1 LPHDEFDVVV
11 IGTGAA
17 GLAAAQS
24 LAQTGLAFVVLEARE
39 RPGGRAW
46 TTTLGNGESADIGC
60 GWLHSAEA
68 NPFAEIAQRQGRTL
82 DKSPPPWSRPGAQVG
97 PLKDRMAGFAQ
108 AIGQFRERV
117 ESRPQDAPDVA
128 CDALLDPGDPF
139 NPLIDAVSTWYSGA
153 ELAKISAADL
163 ALYEDS
169 GVNWRVREGFGAVI
183 AELAE
188 GLPIR
193 YGCPVRAIDRSGAI
207 LSIETVQG
215 RLRAKAVIVTLPS
228 DVLAAM
234 PDLFRPA
241 LPDKTQAALDLP
253 LGLDDKLY
261 MELTGPHD
269 FAADTRAFGAL
280 ARATGAYH
288 FCPLGRPLI
297 EAFFGGELAEELE
310 RGGEAAAW
318 EFASDELAGLFGSDF
333 RARIRPLHFHG
344 WRADPFARG
353 GYSYARPGRAGSRA
367 VLAAP
372 VETRIF
378 FAGEACSTTSFST
391 AHGAYETGLRAAED
405 AVGALRR

>member
-11 IGTGAA
+11 IGAGAA

-24 LAQTGLAFVVLEARE
+24 LAGTGLAFVVLEARA

-46 TTTLGNGESADIGC
+46 TTTLANGEAVDLGC

-97 PLKDRMAGFAQ
+97 PLKDRMAGFSQ

-117 ESRPQDAPDVA
+117 EARPKDAPDIA
-128 CDALLDPGDPF
+128 CDALLDAGDPY

-183 AELAE
+183 AALAD

-193 YGCPVRAIDRSGAI
+193 YDCPVRAIDRSGATLAI
-207 LSIETVQG
+207 ATDRGTISAQ
-215 RLRAKAVIVTLPS
+215 AVIVTLPS

-234 PDLFRPA
+234 PDLFSPA
-241 LPDKTQAALDLP
+241 LSDKTQAALDLP
-253 LGLDDKLY
+253 LGLADKLY
-261 MELTGPHD
+261 IELIGAHD
-269 FAADTRAFGAL
+269 FPADSRAFGAL

-297 EAFFGGELAEELE
+297 EGFFGGELADELE
-310 RGGEAAAW
+310 HGGDGAAW
-318 EFASDELAGLFGSDF
+318 AFASDELAGLFGADF
-333 RARIRPLHFHG
+333 RARIRPLQFYG
-344 WRADPFARG
+344 WRGDLFARG

-405 AVGALRR
+405 ALRTFKR